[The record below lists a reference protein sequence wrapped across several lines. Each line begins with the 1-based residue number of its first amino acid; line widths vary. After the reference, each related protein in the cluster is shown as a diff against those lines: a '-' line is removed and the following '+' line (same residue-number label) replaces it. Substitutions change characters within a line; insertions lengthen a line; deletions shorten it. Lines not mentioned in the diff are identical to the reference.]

1 MCSHLDSDC
10 DRKRDIQRGAAADE
24 DDVITTTSIVSLLYS
39 IVVYCILQR
48 YHGCLFFF
56 WWHGQ
61 EDGVWKCPFLDG
73 AWWWRLKE
81 HEGIEVYIRALYARR
96 AERESSVNSLPEA
109 KREREREREREMKTK
124 KRRILTRVQNKHE
137 DDAFSSTFHSGFAHG

>member
-1 MCSHLDSDC
+1 M
-10 DRKRDIQRGAAADE
+10 
-24 DDVITTTSIVSLLYS
+24 
-39 IVVYCILQR
+39 
-48 YHGCLFFF
+48 
-56 WWHGQ
+56 
-61 EDGVWKCPFLDG
+61 
-73 AWWWRLKE
+73 KE

-109 KREREREREREMKTK
+109 KREREREREMKTK